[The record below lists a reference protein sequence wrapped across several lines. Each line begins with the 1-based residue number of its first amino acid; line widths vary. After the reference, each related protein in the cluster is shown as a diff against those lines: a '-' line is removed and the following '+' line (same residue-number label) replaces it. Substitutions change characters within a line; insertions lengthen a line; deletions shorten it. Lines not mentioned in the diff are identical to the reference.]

1 MKEANFLNILQAQ
14 KGKIYLV
21 KNINLQGK
29 IESRLITLGITA
41 QVKFMVINKKN
52 QDAMIIKVRGTRFA
66 IDKKIAN
73 AIEIEEIKDE

>member
-1 MKEANFLNILQAQ
+1 M
-14 KGKIYLV
+14 

-52 QDAMIIKVRGTRFA
+52 QGAMIIKVRGTRFA